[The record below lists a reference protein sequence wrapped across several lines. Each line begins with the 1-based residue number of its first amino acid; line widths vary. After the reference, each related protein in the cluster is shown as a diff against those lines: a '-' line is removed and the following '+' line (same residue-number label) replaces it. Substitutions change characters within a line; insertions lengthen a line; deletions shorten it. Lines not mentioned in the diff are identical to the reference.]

1 MARDERDAFGRE
13 LEAALRARE
22 AVGAEYDD
30 AFVDAFVERVHGEV
44 ARQVRSEVRRRR
56 GEDKHRR
63 YPVALAYTSLALGVP
78 ITGLAGWT
86 ADVEGIIASWCGIV
100 AVNAIA
106 ATRGLR
112 RRRD

>member
-1 MARDERDAFGRE
+1 MPRDERDAFGRE
-13 LEAALRARE
+13 VEAALRARE
-22 AVGAEYDD
+22 SVGADYDD

-44 ARQVRSEVRRRR
+44 ARQVRMEVRRRR
-56 GEDKHRR
+56 IDDKRR
-63 YPVALAYTSLALGVP
+63 GYPIALAYVSLALGVP

-86 ADVEGIIASWCGIV
+86 GDVEGIVAAWCGVV

>member
-13 LEAALRARE
+13 IEAALRARD
-22 AVGAEYDD
+22 AIGSDYDD
-30 AFVDAFVERVHGEV
+30 AFVDGFVERVHGEV
-44 ARQVRSEVRRRR
+44 ARQVRGEVRRRR
-56 GEDKHRR
+56 GDDKRR
-63 YPVALAYTSLALGVP
+63 GYPIALAYTSLVLGVP

-86 ADVEGIIASWCGIV
+86 ADVEGIIAAWCGIV